1 MSRVYVLSC
10 ACVFSLLAV
19 TGCGDM
25 DLDWFKKKPEAEP
38 KPETARKTDPV
49 LADTI
54 GEKVLLGDAQPV
66 RLRGFGVVIGLGDRG
81 GGDAPTTVREYLVDY
96 LAKEAASAKSAGR
109 KWPSPQKLLDS
120 PDSAIV
126 TVYGL
131 VPPGAA
137 DNAVFDVQV
146 EALGTQTQS
155 LEGGLLLPMELKIW
169 DASIEK
175 SGVVAGLVA
184 GRSLAKARGVVFTNP
199 FPVADRKSGARRG
212 WILGGGRAIENRGFR
227 LMLEEPSYTT
237 AKRIESRLNERFGQ
251 SPKVATA
258 QSQGYVQVHTP
269 PGYEARPERFIELAN
284 HVLLENAPALVERRI
299 QDLVGSIASA
309 KTEQNSISLIW
320 EGMGRTVLSQIQPLY
335 SHADSSVAFFAA
347 RAGLR
352 LKDMSAFPVVA
363 AIAADM
369 GHPQQLAAI
378 RELGQC
384 GLVQAGAKL
393 LPLLNGDNEEI
404 RIASYEALL
413 DLRHPAVRT
422 TRYPHPMDP
431 TQMNLY
437 LDVVSTTGKP
447 LLYVR
452 RTREPRIAVFG
463 AKMPVNLPLF
473 YAHPQDW
480 VTINAQGRTGDLTVF
495 SRSRTRNRL
504 SDTLKVP
511 PRVDELI
518 RALAAPPVADD
529 SGTVKG
535 LGLHY
540 SLVIEVLD
548 RLCRQDNIPAKL
560 VMEQTTGPDLIGP
573 MPTDERPETES
584 DAPSSAPAEKSVP
597 AARAETG
604 DKPAKPKTPPAARE
618 REE

>member
-1 MSRVYVLSC
+1 MSRLPVLSC
-10 ACVFSLLAV
+10 AWVVALLGV
-19 TGCGDM
+19 TGCKDM
-25 DLDWFKKKPEAEP
+25 DLDWFKKKPEPEP
-38 KPETARKTDPV
+38 KPLTARKTDPV
-49 LADTI
+49 LANTI

-81 GGDAPTTVREYLVDY
+81 GSDAPTTVREYLVDY
-96 LAKEAASAKSAGR
+96 LAKEAAAAKSAGR

-137 DNAVFDVQV
+137 DNTIFDVQV

-155 LEGGLLLPMELKIW
+155 LEGGVLLPTELKIW
-169 DASIEK
+169 DASIDK
-175 SGVVAGLVA
+175 SGAVAGLVA
-184 GRSLAKARGVVFTNP
+184 GRSLAKARGVIFTNP
-199 FPVADRKSGARRG
+199 QPAADRKSGERRG
-212 WILGGGRAIENRGFR
+212 WILGGGRAIEDRGFR
-227 LMLEEPSYTT
+227 LMLEEPSYNT

-269 PGYEARPERFIELAN
+269 PAYEAHPERFIELAN
-284 HVLLENAPALVERRI
+284 HVLLENAPALVERRV
-299 QDLVGSIASA
+299 QDLVGSIAAA

-335 SHADSSVAFFAA
+335 SHADSSVAFYAA

-363 AIAADM
+363 TVAADAS
-369 GHPQQLAAI
+369 HPQQLAAI

-393 LPLLNGDNEEI
+393 IPLLNGDDQET
-404 RIASYEALL
+404 RIAAYEALL
-413 DLRHPAVRT
+413 NLRHPAVRT
-422 TRYPHPMDP
+422 TRFPHTMDS
-431 TQMNLY
+431 TQANVFV
-437 LDVVSTTGKP
+437 DVVSTTGKP
-447 LLYVR
+447 LIYVR
-452 RTREPRIAVFG
+452 RTREPRIAIFG
-463 AKMPVNLPLF
+463 PKMPIKLPLF
-473 YAHPQDW
+473 YTHPQDW
-480 VTINAQGRTGDLTVF
+480 VTINAKDAAGDLTVF
-495 SRSRTRNRL
+495 CRSRTRNRL
-504 SDTLKVP
+504 SDTLKIP
-511 PRVDELI
+511 PRVDELV

-529 SGTVKG
+529 SGTLKG

-548 RLCRQDNIPAKL
+548 KLCKQGNIPATL
-560 VMEQTTGPDLIGP
+560 VLEQTSGPDLIGP
-573 MPTDERPETES
+573 TPTEERPETDS

-597 AARAETG
+597 TARAETG
-604 DKPAKPKTPPAARE
+604 DKPSKPKPPPGRE